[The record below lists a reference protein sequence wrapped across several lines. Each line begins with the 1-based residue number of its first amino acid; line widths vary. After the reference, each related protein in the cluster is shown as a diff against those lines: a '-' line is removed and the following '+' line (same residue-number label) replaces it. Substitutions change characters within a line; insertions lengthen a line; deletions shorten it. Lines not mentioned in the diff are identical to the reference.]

1 MSTPQMA
8 AGSTLRQSW
17 IIVQRD
23 LKHWQRE
30 PWTPLFGI
38 AFTIMLVLVFGYL
51 FGGSIELP
59 GGGDYLPYLMPGMF
73 ALAMMFG
80 LEGTMTAIA
89 NDSKK
94 GVTNRFRSLPDQQ
107 CGRAARSGRRRPDQ
121 LRGRAGRADG
131 GWPAD
136 RLAGRRLVGRD
147 ACSRSALLLW
157 LRFAL
162 LWLGIFLGLTLRG
175 EGGVMA
181 VQILVWPIGFLS
193 NVFVSPED
201 MPAWLGFLAQWN
213 PVSATAAACR
223 ELFGNPSGI
232 TDGVLAENAVAVAM
246 VWPLVLAAVFIPL
259 SARAYRRLS
268 S

>member
-1 MSTPQMA
+1 MNAT
-8 AGSTLRQSW
+8 STLRQSW
-17 IIVQRD
+17 IIVLRD
-23 LKHWQRE
+23 LRHWQRE

-80 LEGTMTAIA
+80 LEGTMSAIA

-94 GVTNRFRSLPDQQ
+94 GVTNRFRSLPISSL
-107 CGRAARSGRRRPDQ
+107 AVP
-121 LRGRAGRADG
+121 LGRAGADLINSAVELAVLMTGGLLIGWRAG
-131 GWPAD
+131 GSWVETL
-136 RLAGRRLVGRD
+136 LAVG
-147 ACSRSALLLW
+147 LLLW

-181 VQILVWPIGFLS
+181 VQVLVWPIGFLS

-232 TDGVLAENAVAVAM
+232 TDGVLAEHAVVAALA
-246 VWPLVLAAVFIPL
+246 WPLVLAAVFIPL

>member
-1 MSTPQMA
+1 MSATT
-8 AGSTLRQSW
+8 TLRQSW
-17 IIVQRD
+17 IIMLRD

-30 PWTPLFGI
+30 PWTPLSGI

-51 FGGSIELP
+51 FGGSIVLP
-59 GGGDYLPYLMPGMF
+59 GGGDYLDYLMPGMF

-89 NDSKK
+89 NDSRR
-94 GVTNRFRSLPDQQ
+94 GVTQRFRSLPISSV
-107 CGRAARSGRRRPDQ
+107 AVP
-121 LRGRAGRADG
+121 LGRAGAD
-131 GWPAD
+131 
-136 RLAGRRLVGRD
+136 LANSTVELLVLVGGGLVIGWR
-147 ACSRSALLLW
+147 AGGSWSESLLAVALLLW

-162 LWLGIFLGLTLRG
+162 LWVGILLGLVLRG

-181 VQILVWPIGFLS
+181 VQVLVWPLGFLS

-201 MPAWLGFLAQWN
+201 MPAWLGTVAQWN

-223 ELFGNPSGI
+223 DLFGNPTGI
-232 TDGVLAENAVAVAM
+232 TTGPLAEHATTVAL
-246 VWPLVLAAVFIPL
+246 VWPLVIAAVFVPL

-268 S
+268 G

>member
-1 MSTPQMA
+1 MRA
-8 AGSTLRQSW
+8 ASAARESW

-59 GGGDYLPYLMPGMF
+59 GGGDYLSFLMPGMF

-94 GVTNRFRSLPDQQ
+94 GVTNRFRSLPISSL
-107 CGRAARSGRRRPDQ
+107 AVP
-121 LRGRAGRADG
+121 LGRAGADLINSAVELGVLMAGGLLIGWRAG
-131 GWPAD
+131 GS
-136 RLAGRRLVGRD
+136 LAETLLAIG
-147 ACSRSALLLW
+147 LLLW

-162 LWLGIFLGLTLRG
+162 LWMGIFLGLTLRG

-193 NVFVSPED
+193 NIFVSTED

-232 TDGVLAENAVAVAM
+232 TDGVLAEHAVAVALA
-246 VWPLVLAAVFIPL
+246 WPLILALVFVPL

>member
-1 MSTPQMA
+1 MSAT
-8 AGSTLRQSW
+8 STLRQSW
-17 IIVQRD
+17 IIVLRD
-23 LKHWQRE
+23 LRHWQRE

-80 LEGTMTAIA
+80 LEGTMSAIA

-94 GVTNRFRSLPDQQ
+94 GVTNRFRSLPISSL
-107 CGRAARSGRRRPDQ
+107 AVP
-121 LRGRAGRADG
+121 LGRAGADLINSAVELAVLMTGGLLIGWRAG
-131 GWPAD
+131 GSWVETL
-136 RLAGRRLVGRD
+136 LAVG
-147 ACSRSALLLW
+147 LLLW

-181 VQILVWPIGFLS
+181 VQVLVWPIGFLS

-232 TDGVLAENAVAVAM
+232 TDGVLAENAVAAALA
-246 VWPLVLAAVFIPL
+246 WPLVLAAVFIPL

>member
-1 MSTPQMA
+1 MNAT
-8 AGSTLRQSW
+8 STLRQSW
-17 IIVQRD
+17 IIVLRD
-23 LKHWQRE
+23 LRHWQRE

-80 LEGTMTAIA
+80 LEGTMSAIA

-94 GVTNRFRSLPDQQ
+94 GVTNRFRSLPISSL
-107 CGRAARSGRRRPDQ
+107 AVP
-121 LRGRAGRADG
+121 LGRAGADLINSAVELAVLMTGGLLIGWRAG
-131 GWPAD
+131 GSWVETL
-136 RLAGRRLVGRD
+136 LAVG
-147 ACSRSALLLW
+147 LLLW

-181 VQILVWPIGFLS
+181 VQVLVWPIGFLS

-232 TDGVLAENAVAVAM
+232 TDGVIAEHAVVAALA
-246 VWPLVLAAVFIPL
+246 WPLVLAAVSIPL

>member
-1 MSTPQMA
+1 MNAT
-8 AGSTLRQSW
+8 STLRQSW
-17 IIVQRD
+17 IIVLRD
-23 LKHWQRE
+23 LRHWQRE

-80 LEGTMTAIA
+80 LEGTMSAIA

-94 GVTNRFRSLPDQQ
+94 GVTNRFRSLPISSL
-107 CGRAARSGRRRPDQ
+107 AVP
-121 LRGRAGRADG
+121 LGRAGADLVNSGVELAVLMTGGLLIGWRAG
-131 GWPAD
+131 GSWVETL
-136 RLAGRRLVGRD
+136 LAVG
-147 ACSRSALLLW
+147 LLLW

-181 VQILVWPIGFLS
+181 VQVLVWPIGFLS

-232 TDGVLAENAVAVAM
+232 TDGMLAENAVVAALA
-246 VWPLVLAAVFIPL
+246 WPLVLAAVFIPL

-268 S
+268 T

>member
-1 MSTPQMA
+1 MNAT
-8 AGSTLRQSW
+8 STLRQSW
-17 IIVQRD
+17 IIVLRD
-23 LKHWQRE
+23 LRHWQRE

-80 LEGTMTAIA
+80 LEGTMSAIA

-94 GVTNRFRSLPDQQ
+94 GVTNRFRSLPISSL
-107 CGRAARSGRRRPDQ
+107 AVP
-121 LRGRAGRADG
+121 LGRAGADLINSAVELAVLMTGGLLIGWRAG
-131 GWPAD
+131 GSWVETL
-136 RLAGRRLVGRD
+136 LAVG
-147 ACSRSALLLW
+147 LLLW

-162 LWLGIFLGLTLRG
+162 RWLGIFLGLTLRG

-181 VQILVWPIGFLS
+181 VQVLVWPIGFLS

-232 TDGVLAENAVAVAM
+232 TDGVLAENAVAAALA
-246 VWPLVLAAVFIPL
+246 WPLVLAAVFIPL

>member
-1 MSTPQMA
+1 MNAT
-8 AGSTLRQSW
+8 STLRQSW
-17 IIVQRD
+17 IIVLRD
-23 LKHWQRE
+23 LRHWQRE

-80 LEGTMTAIA
+80 LEGTMSAIA

-94 GVTNRFRSLPDQQ
+94 GVTNRFRSLPISSL
-107 CGRAARSGRRRPDQ
+107 AVP
-121 LRGRAGRADG
+121 LGRAGADLVNSGVELAVLMTGGLLIGWRAG
-131 GWPAD
+131 GSWVETL
-136 RLAGRRLVGRD
+136 LAVG
-147 ACSRSALLLW
+147 LLLW

-181 VQILVWPIGFLS
+181 VQVLVWPIGFLS

-232 TDGVLAENAVAVAM
+232 TDGMLAENAVVAALA
-246 VWPLVLAAVFIPL
+246 WPLVLAAVFIPL
-259 SARAYRRLS
+259 SARAYRFLS
-268 S
+268 T

>member
-1 MSTPQMA
+1 MNTPQMNP
-8 AGSTLRQSW
+8 GSTLRQSW
-17 IIVQRD
+17 IIVLRD
-23 LKHWQRE
+23 LRHWQRE

-80 LEGTMTAIA
+80 LEGTMSAIA

-94 GVTNRFRSLPDQQ
+94 GVTNRFRSLPISSL
-107 CGRAARSGRRRPDQ
+107 AVP
-121 LRGRAGRADG
+121 LGRAGADLINSAVELAVLMTGGLLIGWRAG
-131 GWPAD
+131 GSWVETL
-136 RLAGRRLVGRD
+136 LAV
-147 ACSRSALLLW
+147 ALLLW
-157 LRFAL
+157 LRFAM
-162 LWLGIFLGLTLRG
+162 LWMGIFLGLMLRG

-193 NVFVSPED
+193 NVFVSPQD

-232 TDGVLAENAVAVAM
+232 TDGVLAESAVVAALA
-246 VWPLVLAAVFIPL
+246 WPLVLAAVFMPL

>member
-1 MSTPQMA
+1 MRA
-8 AGSTLRQSW
+8 ASAVRESW

-59 GGGDYLPYLMPGMF
+59 GGGDYLPFLMPGMF

-94 GVTNRFRSLPDQQ
+94 GVTNRFRSLPISSL
-107 CGRAARSGRRRPDQ
+107 AVP
-121 LRGRAGRADG
+121 LGRAGADLINSAVELTVLMAGGLLIGWRAG
-131 GWPAD
+131 GS
-136 RLAGRRLVGRD
+136 LAETLLAIG
-147 ACSRSALLLW
+147 LLLW

-193 NVFVSPED
+193 NVFVSTED

-232 TDGVLAENAVAVAM
+232 TDGVLAEHAVVVAL
-246 VWPLVLAAVFIPL
+246 VWPMILALVFVPL